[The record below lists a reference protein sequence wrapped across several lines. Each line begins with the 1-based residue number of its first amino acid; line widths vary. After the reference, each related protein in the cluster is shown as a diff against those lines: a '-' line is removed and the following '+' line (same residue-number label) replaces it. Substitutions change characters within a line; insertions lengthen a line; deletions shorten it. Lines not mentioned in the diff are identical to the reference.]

1 MDNRRLHPS
10 GSPLDNLV
18 KGPVCLTSCQ
28 WDLGQRA
35 LEFRTSREEE
45 NMEFFF
51 SPRVCRGFCGSS
63 FMFYHTIA
71 PFSILSLS
79 EP

>member
-28 WDLGQRA
+28 WDLGQCA

-45 NMEFFF
+45 NTESFFL
-51 SPRVCRGFCGSS
+51 PGFVEV
-63 FMFYHTIA
+63 FLRQLFYVLSHNRA
-71 PFSILSLS
+71 ILHP
-79 EP
+79 EPE